1 MPRTNTH
8 SHARRAIFYHNIL
21 ALFNKSNGTAEDGPQ
36 KSTGDSDATQVCT
49 FKVTIGGKVL
59 EHEIECLGS

>member
-1 MPRTNTH
+1 M
-8 SHARRAIFYHNIL
+8 